1 MKDISLVTITC
12 KKDFKIL
19 ERQLIS
25 LDSFCEPSFTH
36 NIILNDDLEH
46 LPELISLVNNFKKFD
61 YKIYNY
67 SDFDLSHQWDNL
79 DWYNQKILKLL
90 CCKIIDTNF
99 YLITDSKDYFTIS
112 FNPVD
117 LISNGIAAQTRA
129 QVTGGGEFEQY
140 YINSFELFDLNP
152 DDYRNFTTDS
162 HTPFIMETYYVKSLL
177 TYLEEQNIKL
187 NHLLAPNLDKNVT
200 EFYLYI
206 AWLEKNSVKLNWT
219 GQLITGWRYSYEGR
233 IQ

>member
-1 MKDISLVTITC
+1 MLYTSIKDNKV
-12 KKDFKIL
+12 
-19 ERQLIS
+19 
-25 LDSFCEPSFTH
+25 
-36 NIILNDDLEH
+36 
-46 LPELISLVNNFKKFD
+46 
-61 YKIYNY
+61 
-67 SDFDLSHQWDNL
+67 
-79 DWYNQKILKLL
+79 
-90 CCKIIDTNF
+90 
-99 YLITDSKDYFTIS
+99 
-112 FNPVD
+112 
-117 LISNGIAAQTRA
+117 
-129 QVTGGGEFEQY
+129 
-140 YINSFELFDLNP
+140 
-152 DDYRNFTTDS
+152 DYRNFTTDS